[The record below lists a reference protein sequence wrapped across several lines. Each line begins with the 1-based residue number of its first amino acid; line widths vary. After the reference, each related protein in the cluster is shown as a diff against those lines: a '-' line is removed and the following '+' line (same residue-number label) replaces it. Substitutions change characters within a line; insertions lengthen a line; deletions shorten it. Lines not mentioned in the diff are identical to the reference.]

1 METILQL
8 KNVEKSYG
16 SIKALKDINL
26 EIVGG
31 KMVALIGI
39 NGAGK
44 TTLLRLM
51 AGLEERDKN
60 RIERNKDRIG
70 GLVGHLRECLRIIAG
85 LEEKDKNRM
94 RGLVGH
100 LRECL
105 RIIAGLEERDKG
117 NILLDGKDIKG
128 KKLRQIA
135 TLVFQKTVM
144 FNRSV
149 YGNLAYG
156 LKIRGKKGSEIKERI
171 GQELLAVGLRNFEK
185 RKARKTSGGEQ
196 QRIAL
201 ARAFLLNPR
210 ILLLDEPTANLD
222 PNNALMIERAITS
235 RKREDTIIIMA
246 THNLGQAKRLA
257 DEIIHIYNGRIVE
270 RSCPDEFFNNP
281 RSEITRKFINGELE
295 Y

>member
-1 METILQL
+1 LETRLQL

-16 SIKALKDINL
+16 SIKALEDINL
-26 EIVGG
+26 ELVGG
-31 KMVALIGI
+31 KTTTLVGT

-44 TTLLRLM
+44 TTLLRVM
-51 AGLEERDKN
+51 
-60 RIERNKDRIG
+60 
-70 GLVGHLRECLRIIAG
+70 
-85 LEEKDKNRM
+85 
-94 RGLVGH
+94 
-100 LRECL
+100 
-105 RIIAGLEERDKG
+105 AGLEERDKG
-117 NILLDGKDIKG
+117 NIVLDGKDISG
-128 KKLRQIA
+128 KKLRHIA

-156 LKIRGKKGSEIKERI
+156 LKIRGKKDSEIREEI
-171 GQELLAVGLRNFEK
+171 GRELLAVGLRNFEK

-222 PNNALMIERAITS
+222 PNNAMMIERAITN
-235 RKREDTIIIMA
+235 RIKGDEIIIMA
-246 THNLGQAKRLA
+246 THNLAQARRLA

-270 RSCPDEFFNNP
+270 RSGPDEFFNSP
-281 RSEITRKFINGELE
+281 RSEITRKFINRELE

>member
-1 METILQL
+1 METRLQL

-16 SIKALKDINL
+16 PVKALEDINL

-31 KMVALIGI
+31 KTITLIGT

-44 TTLLRLM
+44 TTLLRVM
-51 AGLEERDKN
+51 AGLEKQ
-60 RIERNKDRIG
+60 
-70 GLVGHLRECLRIIAG
+70 
-85 LEEKDKNRM
+85 
-94 RGLVGH
+94 
-100 LRECL
+100 
-105 RIIAGLEERDKG
+105 DKG
-117 NILLDGKDIKG
+117 RILFEGNETNEKE
-128 KKLRQIA
+128 LRQIA

-156 LKIRGKKGSEIKERI
+156 LKIRGKKDSEIKEKIDR
-171 GQELLAVGLRNFEK
+171 ELFAVGLRNFAK

-222 PNNALMIERAITS
+222 PNNAIVIERAITN
-235 RKREDTIIIMA
+235 RKKGDEIIIMA
-246 THNLGQAKRLA
+246 THNLAQAMRLA
-257 DEIIHIYNGRIVE
+257 DEIIHIHNGRIVE
-270 RSCPDEFFNNP
+270 RSGPDEFFNNS

>member
-1 METILQL
+1 METRLRL
-8 KNVEKSYG
+8 ENVEKSYG
-16 SIKALKDINL
+16 SIKALEDINL
-26 EIVGG
+26 EAVGG
-31 KMVALIGI
+31 KTVTLIGV

-44 TTLLRLM
+44 TTLLR
-51 AGLEERDKN
+51 
-60 RIERNKDRIG
+60 
-70 GLVGHLRECLRIIAG
+70 VIAG
-85 LEEKDKNRM
+85 LEEQ
-94 RGLVGH
+94 
-100 LRECL
+100 
-105 RIIAGLEERDKG
+105 DKG
-117 NILLDGKDIKG
+117 NILLDGKDISG

-149 YGNLAYG
+149 RGNLAFG
-156 LKIRGKKGSEIKERI
+156 LKIRGKKDSEIKENIDR
-171 GQELLAVGLRNFEK
+171 ELLAVGLRNFEK

-201 ARAFLLNPR
+201 ARSFLLNPR

-222 PNNALMIERAITS
+222 PNNTTMIERAIAA
-235 RKREDTIIIMA
+235 RKKEDEIIIMA
-246 THNLGQAKRLA
+246 THNLAQARRLA

-270 RSCPDEFFNNP
+270 RAGPDKFFDNP

>member
-1 METILQL
+1 METRLQL
-8 KNVEKSYG
+8 TNVEKNYG
-16 SIKALKDINL
+16 SIKALEDINL
-26 EIVGG
+26 EVVGG
-31 KMVALIGI
+31 KTVTLIGV

-44 TTLLRLM
+44 TTLLR
-51 AGLEERDKN
+51 
-60 RIERNKDRIG
+60 
-70 GLVGHLRECLRIIAG
+70 VIAG
-85 LEEKDKNRM
+85 L
-94 RGLVGH
+94 V
-100 LRECL
+100 
-105 RIIAGLEERDKG
+105 ERDSG
-117 NILLDGKDIKG
+117 SILLDGKDISG

-149 YGNLAYG
+149 FSNLAYG
-156 LKIRGKKGSEIKERI
+156 LKIRGKKEDEIKEGIAR
-171 GQELLAVGLRNFEK
+171 ELHAVGLRNFEK

-222 PNNALMIERAITS
+222 PNSA
-235 RKREDTIIIMA
+235 TIIEKAIMSRTNDKSIVILA
-246 THNLGQAKRLA
+246 THNLSQAKRLA
-257 DEIIHIYNGRIVE
+257 NEVVHIYEGKVVE
-270 RSCPDEFFNNP
+270 IAGPEEFFTNP

>member
-1 METILQL
+1 METRLQL
-8 KNVEKSYG
+8 ENVEKSYG
-16 SIKALKDINL
+16 SIKALEDINL
-26 EIVGG
+26 EVVGG
-31 KMVALIGI
+31 KTITLIGV

-44 TTLLRLM
+44 TTLLR
-51 AGLEERDKN
+51 
-60 RIERNKDRIG
+60 
-70 GLVGHLRECLRIIAG
+70 V
-85 LEEKDKNRM
+85 
-94 RGLVGH
+94 
-100 LRECL
+100 
-105 RIIAGLEERDKG
+105 IAGLEERDKG
-117 NILLDGKDIKG
+117 NILLDGKDING

-149 YGNLAYG
+149 HGNLAYG
-156 LKIRGKKGSEIKERI
+156 LKIRGKKDSEIKEKIDR
-171 GQELLAVGLRNFEK
+171 ELLAVGLRNFEK

-222 PNNALMIERAITS
+222 PNNAIMIERAIAS
-235 RKREDTIIIMA
+235 RKRGDEIIIMA
-246 THNLGQAKRLA
+246 THNLAQAKRLA

-270 RSCPDEFFNNP
+270 RSVPDEFFNTP

>member
-1 METILQL
+1 METRLQL

-16 SIKALKDINL
+16 SIKALEDINL
-26 EIVGG
+26 EVVGG
-31 KMVALIGI
+31 KTVTLIGV

-44 TTLLRLM
+44 TTLLR
-51 AGLEERDKN
+51 
-60 RIERNKDRIG
+60 
-70 GLVGHLRECLRIIAG
+70 VIAG
-85 LEEKDKNRM
+85 L
-94 RGLVGH
+94 V
-100 LRECL
+100 
-105 RIIAGLEERDKG
+105 ERDSG
-117 NILLDGKDIKG
+117 SILLDGKDISG

-149 YGNLAYG
+149 FSNLAYG
-156 LKIRGKKGSEIKERI
+156 LKIRGKKEDEIKEGIAR
-171 GQELLAVGLRNFEK
+171 ELHAVGLRNFEK

-222 PNNALMIERAITS
+222 PNSA
-235 RKREDTIIIMA
+235 TIIEKAIMSRTNDKSIVILA
-246 THNLGQAKRLA
+246 THNLSQAKRLA
-257 DEIIHIYNGRIVE
+257 NEVVHIYEGKVVE
-270 RSCPDEFFNNP
+270 IAGPEEFFTNP

>member
-1 METILQL
+1 METRLQL
-8 KNVEKSYG
+8 KNVRKSYG
-16 SIKALKDINL
+16 SIKALEDINL
-26 EIVGG
+26 EVVGG
-31 KMVALIGI
+31 KTITLIGT

-44 TTLLRLM
+44 TTLLR
-51 AGLEERDKN
+51 
-60 RIERNKDRIG
+60 
-70 GLVGHLRECLRIIAG
+70 V
-85 LEEKDKNRM
+85 
-94 RGLVGH
+94 
-100 LRECL
+100 
-105 RIIAGLEERDKG
+105 IAGLEERDKG
-117 NILLDGKDIKG
+117 NILIDGKDING

-156 LKIRGKKGSEIKERI
+156 LKIRGKKDNEIKEKIDR
-171 GQELLAVGLRNFEK
+171 ELHAVGLRNFEK
-185 RKARKTSGGEQ
+185 RRARKTSGGEQ

-201 ARAFLLNPR
+201 ARAFLLDPK

-222 PNNALMIERAITS
+222 PNNATMIERAITS
-235 RKREDTIIIMA
+235 RKREDTIIVMA
-246 THNLGQAKRLA
+246 THNLAQAKRLA

-270 RSCPDEFFNNP
+270 RSGPDEFFNNP

>member
-1 METILQL
+1 METRLQL

-16 SIKALKDINL
+16 SIKALEDINL
-26 EIVGG
+26 EVVGG
-31 KMVALIGI
+31 KTITLIGV

-44 TTLLRLM
+44 TTLLR
-51 AGLEERDKN
+51 
-60 RIERNKDRIG
+60 
-70 GLVGHLRECLRIIAG
+70 V
-85 LEEKDKNRM
+85 
-94 RGLVGH
+94 
-100 LRECL
+100 
-105 RIIAGLEERDKG
+105 IAGLEERDKG
-117 NILLDGKDIKG
+117 NILLDGKDING

-156 LKIRGKKGSEIKERI
+156 FKTRGKKDLEIKEKI

-185 RKARKTSGGEQ
+185 RKAKKTSGGEQ

-222 PNNALMIERAITS
+222 PNNAIMIERAIAS
-235 RKREDTIIIMA
+235 RKKEDEIIIMA
-246 THNLGQAKRLA
+246 THNLAQARRLA

-270 RSCPDEFFNNP
+270 RSSPDEFFDNP

>member
-1 METILQL
+1 MGTRLQL

-16 SIKALKDINL
+16 SIKALEDINL
-26 EIVGG
+26 EVEGG
-31 KMVALIGI
+31 KTITLIGV

-44 TTLLRLM
+44 TTLLR
-51 AGLEERDKN
+51 
-60 RIERNKDRIG
+60 
-70 GLVGHLRECLRIIAG
+70 V
-85 LEEKDKNRM
+85 
-94 RGLVGH
+94 
-100 LRECL
+100 
-105 RIIAGLEERDKG
+105 IAGLEERDKG
-117 NILLDGKDIKG
+117 SIVLDGKDVNG

-156 LKIRGKKGSEIKERI
+156 LKIRGKKDSEIKERI
-171 GQELLAVGLRNFEK
+171 DRELLAVGLRNFEK

-222 PNNALMIERAITS
+222 PNNATMIERAIAS
-235 RKREDTIIIMA
+235 RKKEDEIIIVA
-246 THNLGQAKRLA
+246 THNLAQARRLA

-270 RSCPDEFFNNP
+270 RSSPDEFFNNP
-281 RSEITRKFINGELE
+281 HSEITRKFINGELE